1 MFCGWV
7 VLSGKFDPFYL
18 ILGAISCAIVTV
30 LSTDLIF
37 NKRKKS
43 LYLRL
48 GEAVRFISY
57 CNWLLWEI
65 VKANF
70 HVIKLTLT
78 LRPIEDVIDP
88 HMFSFTTSLKSDFAR
103 FILANSITLTPGT
116 VTIRV
121 HKDKFY
127 IHALDYHT
135 AGDLAEHGSNGEM
148 EQRVARI
155 FSEEGVR

>member
-1 MFCGWV
+1 MFCGWI
-7 VLSGKFDPFYL
+7 VLSGKLDPFYL
-18 ILGAISCAIVTV
+18 ALGAVSCVIVTI

-37 NKRKKS
+37 NKLKKP

-48 GEAVRFISY
+48 KEVVRFISY
-57 CNWLLWEI
+57 CHWLLWEI
-65 VKANF
+65 VKANY

-78 LRPIEDVIDP
+78 LGPIEDVIDP
-88 HMFSFTTSLKSDFAR
+88 HMFTFTSSLKSDFAI

-121 HKDKFY
+121 HKNKFY

-135 AGDLAEHGSNGEM
+135 AGDLAEHGSDGEM
-148 EQRVARI
+148 EKRITRI
-155 FSEEGVR
+155 FAEGGV